1 MYPLKKISSSDIYW
15 STLQGRK
22 LGGIGEKLGSQVT
35 SLCNQRDT
43 TPVQSIIVETN
54 SIQFH
59 LQKAPGS
66 WSSNLEVIVF
76 KTVKVTPESNGLFY
90 VQMHTLKR
98 YATWVHLFLLLLH
111 ILAGYIWLPVFLCG
125 VWTLLRL
132 LMYSQEGKWQWYATC
147 LGEVTCAIKQKK
159 KIALFWKQ
167 NSSTQE
173 HTVSTVTKVTL
184 DQTEKIADWL

>member
-1 MYPLKKISSSDIYW
+1 MTMIRD
-15 STLQGRK
+15 
-22 LGGIGEKLGSQVT
+22 IGEKLGSQVT

-98 YATWVHLFLLLLH
+98 YAT
-111 ILAGYIWLPVFLCG
+111 
-125 VWTLLRL
+125 
-132 LMYSQEGKWQWYATC
+132 
-147 LGEVTCAIKQKK
+147 
-159 KIALFWKQ
+159 
-167 NSSTQE
+167 
-173 HTVSTVTKVTL
+173 
-184 DQTEKIADWL
+184 